1 MKAWSSRGHIWNET
15 RHEKELCHGVKT
27 PKGFLKPRKL
37 PVQRPCG
44 RKELGHKRH

>member
-15 RHEKELCHGVKT
+15 RHEKELCYGVKT
-27 PKGFLKPRKL
+27 PKDFLKQRKL

-44 RKELGHKRH
+44 RKELGHERH